1 MQRRPRDRGLLRCS
15 FLLSLVGRGAA
26 RRTFSIERRDSARRL
41 PDGTKWICRHLF
53 PARCAKMSSSLQ
65 PCKSSCACVGRKSK
79 HPCAKELR
87 DSLPSSIPRSSAQW
101 RSLRV
106 QRRPRDRGLLRCSFL
121 LSLVGRGAARRTFS
135 IERRDSARRL
145 PDETKWICRHLFPA
159 RCAKMS
165 SSLQPC
171 KSSCACV
178 GRKSKHPCANE
189 VRSSLF
195 SMSSRRLRKA
205 WRCRTSAAA

>member
-1 MQRRPRDRGLLRCS
+1 MRTEGCHRTYNTGEQSTKRSSGTYKPPFAVAIRLHRYRLRDFYCNLKRTLPRESSAQSRRRSLWAQRRPRDRGLLRCS

-26 RRTFSIERRDSARRL
+26 RRTFSS
-41 PDGTKWICRHLF
+41 GCR
-53 PARCAKMSSSLQ
+53 
-65 PCKSSCACVGRKSK
+65 G
-79 HPCAKELR
+79 
-87 DSLPSSIPRSSAQW
+87 
-101 RSLRV
+101 
-106 QRRPRDRGLLRCSFL
+106 
-121 LSLVGRGAARRTFS
+121 
-135 IERRDSARRL
+135 SARRL

-165 SSLQPC
+165 SSLQTC
-171 KSSCACV
+171 KSGCACV